1 MGNVLITPHMGGH
14 TPKHW
19 DRLAD
24 IVTANVER
32 LAEGHTDGFQNQVND
47 PTVRSARLASNH
59 EED

>member
-1 MGNVLITPHMGGH
+1 MGGH

-24 IVTANVER
+24 IVASNVTR

-47 PTVRSARLASNH
+47 PTVPSATLAPNH
-59 EED
+59 DED